1 LIRLMRTMFYSLICL
16 LLFVRVFHN
25 FINVKLGDDVVYGV
39 LNNLRAC
46 VSELFTRQYILN
58 EFGDDVVI
66 RYEPSFLSP
75 CDAMFKFML
84 PLDES
89 VRRAACERF
98 KVKLFDKTNIL
109 LPEGVNIEEANLN
122 EVSYELGYS
131 HLTIEVPSLVF
142 NLRLG
147 STWDLISNC
156 PLIETKLRQDLG
168 GEGSVS
174 TDYMDYFFNSDTM
187 TCILRRHYALSM
199 IEHAKVFRV
208 DTDDFIDLVN
218 ELLCLQT
225 CVGSDVDVQK
235 LIDFLVVKVDG
246 KEIGSVYLIEAK
258 SITNPNE
265 EYKARKSLRVYGEC
279 LGKCAK
285 RHRYTF
291 EVINAPINIPREA
304 RLEIT
309 GIAGN

>member
-1 LIRLMRTMFYSLICL
+1 MFYSLIYS
-16 LLFVRVFHN
+16 LLFVREFRN

-46 VSELFTRQYILN
+46 VSELLARQYILN

-109 LPEGVNIEEANLN
+109 LPEGVNIEQANLN
-122 EVSYELGYS
+122 EISYELGYS

-142 NLRLG
+142 NLRLS

-174 TDYMDYFFNSDTM
+174 TDYLECLFNSDTM
-187 TCILRRHYALSM
+187 TCILRRHSVLSL
-199 IEHAKVFRV
+199 IKHAKTFRV
-208 DTDDFIDLVN
+208 NTDDFIDLVN
-218 ELLCLQT
+218 ELFCLQA
-225 CVGSDVDVQK
+225 CVGDNVDVQK
-235 LIDFLVVKVDG
+235 LVDFLVVKVDDE
-246 KEIGSVYLIEAK
+246 KIGSVYLIEAK
-258 SITNPNE
+258 SITNPDE
-265 EYKARKSLRVYGEC
+265 EYKARKSLRIYGEC
-279 LGKCAK
+279 LRKCAK
-285 RHRYTF
+285 RHRYAF
-291 EVINAPINIPREA
+291 EVINAPINMPREA

-309 GIAGN
+309 RVTGG

>member
-1 LIRLMRTMFYSLICL
+1 MIGLMITMFYSLICL
-16 LLFVRVFHN
+16 LLFVREFRN
-25 FINVKLGDDVVYGV
+25 FINIKLSDNVVYGV

-46 VSELFTRQYILN
+46 VSELLTRQYILN
-58 EFGDDVVI
+58 EFDDDVVI
-66 RYEPSFLSP
+66 KYEPYFLST

-109 LPEGVNIEEANLN
+109 LPEGVNLS
-122 EVSYELGYS
+122 EVAHE
-131 HLTIEVPSLVF
+131 PSLVF
-142 NLRLG
+142 NLRLS

-156 PLIETKLRQDLG
+156 PLIEAKLRQDPG
-168 GEGSVS
+168 YGGSVS
-174 TDYMDYFFNSDTM
+174 TDYVDYFFNSDIM
-187 TCILRRHYALSM
+187 TCVPRRHYALSM

-208 DTDDFIDLVN
+208 DTDDFIDLIN
-218 ELLCLQT
+218 ELLCLQK
-225 CVGSDVDVQK
+225 CVGSDVNVQK

-246 KEIGSVYLIEAK
+246 EEISGVYLIEAK
-258 SITNPNE
+258 SITNPDE

-279 LGKCAK
+279 SRKCAK
-285 RHRYTF
+285 HHRYTF

>member
-1 LIRLMRTMFYSLICL
+1 
-16 LLFVRVFHN
+16 LLFVREFRN
-25 FINVKLGDDVVYGV
+25 FINIKLSDNVIYGV

-46 VSELFTRQYILN
+46 VSELLTRQYILN
-58 EFGDDVVI
+58 EFDDDVVI

-75 CDAMFKFML
+75 CDAMFKLML

-109 LPEGVNIEEANLN
+109 LPEGVNIEKANLN

-142 NLRLG
+142 NLRLS

-156 PLIETKLRQDLG
+156 PLIEAKLRQDPG
-168 GEGSVS
+168 YGGSVS
-174 TDYMDYFFNSDTM
+174 TDYVDCFFNSDIM
-187 TCILRRHYALSM
+187 TCVPRRHYALSM
-199 IEHAKVFRV
+199 IEHAKIFWV
-208 DTDDFIDLVN
+208 DTDDFIDLIN
-218 ELLCLQT
+218 ELLCLQK
-225 CVGSDVDVQK
+225 CVGGDVNVQK
-235 LIDFLVVKVDG
+235 LVDFLVVKVDG
-246 KEIGSVYLIEAK
+246 EKIGSVYLIETK

-285 RHRYTF
+285 HHRYTF

>member
-1 LIRLMRTMFYSLICL
+1 MFYSLICL
-16 LLFVRVFHN
+16 LLFVREFRN
-25 FINVKLGDDVVYGV
+25 FINVKLSDDVVYGV

-46 VSELFTRQYILN
+46 VSELLTRQYILN

-66 RYEPSFLSP
+66 RYEPYFLSP

-109 LPEGVNIEEANLN
+109 LPEGVNIEQANLN
-122 EVSYELGYS
+122 EISYELGYS

-142 NLRLG
+142 NLRLS

-156 PLIETKLRQDLG
+156 PLIEAKLRQDLG
-168 GEGSVS
+168 YGGSVS
-174 TDYMDYFFNSDTM
+174 TDYVDYFFNSDIM
-187 TCILRRHYALSM
+187 TCVPRRHYALSM

-208 DTDDFIDLVN
+208 DTDDFIDLIN
-218 ELLCLQT
+218 ELLCLQK
-225 CVGSDVDVQK
+225 CVGSDVNVQK

-246 KEIGSVYLIEAK
+246 EEISGVYLIEAK
-258 SITNPNE
+258 SITNPDE

-279 LGKCAK
+279 SRKCAK
-285 RHRYTF
+285 HHRYTF

>member
-1 LIRLMRTMFYSLICL
+1 
-16 LLFVRVFHN
+16 VREFRN

-46 VSELFTRQYILN
+46 VSELLTRQYILN

-66 RYEPSFLSP
+66 KYEPYFLSP

-84 PLDES
+84 PPDES
-89 VRRAACERF
+89 RRTACERF

-109 LPEGVNIEEANLN
+109 LPEGVNLS
-122 EVSYELGYS
+122 EVAHE
-131 HLTIEVPSLVF
+131 PSLVF
-142 NLRLG
+142 NLRLS

-156 PLIETKLRQDLG
+156 PLIEAKLRQDPG
-168 GEGSVS
+168 YGGSVS
-174 TDYMDYFFNSDTM
+174 TDYVDYFFNSDIM
-187 TCILRRHYALSM
+187 TCVPRRHYALSM

-208 DTDDFIDLVN
+208 DTDDFIDLIN

-225 CVGSDVDVQK
+225 CVGSDVNVQK

-246 KEIGSVYLIEAK
+246 KKIGSVYLIETK

-279 LGKCAK
+279 LRKCAK

-309 GIAGN
+309 RIAGD